1 MTAPTDGM
9 LIIQGRLSQA
19 VAALHANAPRMS
31 DATIARRMAAI
42 ERVAAEHGM
51 TPLAKVARAGR
62 HAAAAPGYRTALARH
77 LERMEDAIACR
88 PLDEAGTAAIMAAIA
103 VRLA

>member
-1 MTAPTDGM
+1 MTAPTDGL

-51 TPLAKVARAGR
+51 TPLAKAKPRGT
-62 HAAAAPGYRTALARH
+62 TA
-77 LERMEDAIACR
+77 
-88 PLDEAGTAAIMAAIA
+88 TAATQ
-103 VRLA
+103 LQ